1 MRPLRRSEAGPES
14 VVCDR
19 GALGDGRV
27 TARASASRS
36 GLVAQIS
43 DPGLGQFVGDG
54 GVHCGFLGGVA
65 GLSPEDAAK
74 AGWRGSGDRP
84 VSGR

>member
-1 MRPLRRSEAGPES
+1 MPGHGCPCDALAADDGGAGVVVYHPLTELP
-14 VVCDR
+14 
-19 GALGDGRV
+19 LYP

-54 GVHCGFLGGVA
+54 GVHCGFLGERSWA
-65 GLSPEDAAK
+65 IS
-74 AGWRGSGDRP
+74 
-84 VSGR
+84 